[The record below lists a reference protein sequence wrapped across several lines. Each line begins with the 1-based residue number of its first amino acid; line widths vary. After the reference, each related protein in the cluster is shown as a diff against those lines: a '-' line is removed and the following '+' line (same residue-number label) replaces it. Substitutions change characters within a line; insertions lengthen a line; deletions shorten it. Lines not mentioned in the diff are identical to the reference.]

1 VMLLLLSFEY
11 KKIEKENKK
20 EFNEKKNDDG

>member
-11 KKIEKENKK
+11 KKIEKKK
-20 EFNEKKNDDG
+20 KAMKEKKID